1 MCIIPCVRNSFVS
14 LSKGCPFKVDNG
26 MATAQLVVGL
36 SCLLS
41 EAATHSTM
49 SQFGIFPAFSLRQTL
64 DVAPVMFGGVFFQF

>member
-1 MCIIPCVRNSFVS
+1 
-14 LSKGCPFKVDNG
+14 
-26 MATAQLVVGL
+26 MATGQLVVGL

-41 EAATHSTM
+41 EAAIHSSM

>member
-1 MCIIPCVRNSFVS
+1 MCIIHCVGNSFVS

-26 MATAQLVVGL
+26 MATSQLVVGL

-41 EAATHSTM
+41 EAATHSSM
-49 SQFGIFPAFSLRQTL
+49 SQFGIFPAFCLRQTL

>member
-1 MCIIPCVRNSFVS
+1 MCIIHYVRNSFVS
-14 LSKGCPFKVDNG
+14 LSKGCPFKVDNVV
-26 MATAQLVVGL
+26 ATAQLVVGL

-41 EAATHSTM
+41 EAATHSSM

>member
-1 MCIIPCVRNSFVS
+1 MCIIHCVRNSFVS
-14 LSKGCPFKVDNG
+14 LSKECPFKVDDG
-26 MATAQLVVGL
+26 MATSQLVVGL

-41 EAATHSTM
+41 EAATHSSM